1 MSGMAFKIQEEWE
14 SNVERDGIIIWI
26 LRSRES
32 SGMKVNRC
40 FCILLIGLWGIDG
53 LRLLSVLME
62 ELIMGSKI
70 IGTPPWRKDMVK
82 YMKDIKESGRN
93 GKGRCKLLLKGTK
106 LIYSCWK
113 SSKNHRILKNLVI
126 LRKRIL
132 PWANK
137 K

>member
-1 MSGMAFKIQEEWE
+1 MSGIAFKIQEEWE
-14 SNVERDGIIIWI
+14 SNVEKDGIIIWI

-40 FCILLIGLWGIDG
+40 FCILLIGLWVIDG

-62 ELIMGSKI
+62 GLIMGLKI
-70 IGTPPWRKDMVK
+70 IGTLPWRKDMVK

-106 LIYSCWK
+106 LIYFCWK

-126 LRKRIL
+126 LRRRIL
-132 PWANK
+132 HWANK